1 MTNRYYHPVAWLQGS
16 SNHRPKLII
25 ESAGAHT
32 AKRLVLYRNLVG
44 IEILACIESPSPLS
58 VRAIALCAVAHG
70 RVANEEQYWV
80 VAFASRT
87 WFWSRH
93 QCFSYRV
100 GSVVYNFVNIFYR
113 VRQIIK
119 ILSPCTCCCC
129 ENCNSR

>member
-1 MTNRYYHPVAWLQGS
+1 MTNRYYHPVARLQGS
-16 SNHRPKLII
+16 SYHRPKLII
-25 ESAGAHT
+25 ECAGAHT

-58 VRAIALCAVAHG
+58 VRAIALGSVAHS
-70 RVANEEQYWV
+70 RVANEEQYRV

-87 WFWSRH
+87 RFWSRH
-93 QCFSYRV
+93 QSFSYRV

-119 ILSPCTCCCC
+119 ILSPCTCRRS